1 MRPDLFALLEEFTG
15 RMDRMIREVR
25 EVKVA
30 EGHDR
35 IYLPGEIELE
45 KEKERRRY
53 GIPLSKEVLDELAS
67 VSGRYSVSVSL

>member
-1 MRPDLFALLEEFTG
+1 
-15 RMDRMIREVR
+15 MDRMIGEER